1 MSVGI
6 AVETLP
12 DLFGRQARQ
21 TPGANALED
30 PEGRRLTY
38 AELDTAA
45 TRMANAL
52 REAGVRPG
60 DRVGISMPKSIDS
73 VICVLGALKAGAV
86 YVPVDFSAP
95 PERNRYIFANCGT
108 RVVCVD
114 EPRAASLASQTEE
127 LAPLLVFPG
136 DARESVGAPWLDECS
151 AEWAEEASVSSDDLA
166 YILYTSGS
174 TGVPKGVMHTHRSA
188 LSFVRWAATI
198 VEPTPSDRFSSH
210 APFHFDLSILDLYVP
225 MTAGATVV
233 LVGEELGKDP
243 HNLATYI
250 AERKITVWYSV
261 PSILALLAQYGHLE
275 EHGYGVLRTVLFAGE
290 VFAIKHLRALMKLW
304 PGKVYFNLYGP
315 TETNVCTYYR
325 IPDVVDDDRQV
336 PYPIGVPCENVRA
349 IVLDDSHRP
358 VTGSEEGILYI
369 HDSGPV
375 MKGYWGMED
384 RTRDAFH
391 VDDAGHRWYCTGDVV
406 TTDPG
411 GNYQYVGR
419 RDRMV
424 KRRGYRIELGEVEA
438 SLYRHPD
445 VREAAA
451 VAKDTDEGVVVT
463 VFLSTKDSAKLS
475 IIALK
480 QFCARHLPAYMS
492 PDRFLFVDRLPRTS
506 TDKVDYQGL
515 TRQV

>member
-1 MSVGI
+1 
-6 AVETLP
+6 
-12 DLFGRQARQ
+12 
-21 TPGANALED
+21 
-30 PEGRRLTY
+30 
-38 AELDTAA
+38 
-45 TRMANAL
+45 
-52 REAGVRPG
+52 
-60 DRVGISMPKSIDS
+60 
-73 VICVLGALKAGAV
+73 
-86 YVPVDFSAP
+86 
-95 PERNRYIFANCGT
+95 
-108 RVVCVD
+108 
-114 EPRAASLASQTEE
+114 
-127 LAPLLVFPG
+127 
-136 DARESVGAPWLDECS
+136 
-151 AEWAEEASVSSDDLA
+151 
-166 YILYTSGS
+166 
-174 TGVPKGVMHTHRSA
+174 
-188 LSFVRWAATI
+188 
-198 VEPTPSDRFSSH
+198 
-210 APFHFDLSILDLYVP
+210 
-225 MTAGATVV
+225 V

-349 IVLDDSHRP
+349 IVLDDSHRR

-375 MKGYWGMED
+375 LKGYWGMED

-515 TRQV
+515 TRQG